1 MDHTNSAI
9 FQRNYLSRMI
19 RYDTQAAYGGTAPRT
34 ELIQAAN
41 RMSRR
46 IDPRR
51 PKELTEAQS
60 ASIRQ
65 EEDIQELRGR
75 RDELFQRIR
84 HQFTFVY
91 RAKGQAIYDQYEEAK
106 RAVDRKIKA
115 RERELMKQIQKEYD
129 AVAPVQDMRAQL
141 EGDVELLSPI
151 LCTSGRV
158 RYAFVERSRI
168 AKAFFDPLSTCGAKD
183 DMDWRVS
190 IVDDMVSL
198 CIRQEGV
205 FRKARRTRRIQV
217 RKRDPDDDAERPL
230 NAVKSESKSDSSIAY
245 LFPVRCKPFQCLYC
259 LGDTGLPLEERL
271 HNLGSKYSLQRH
283 FDRRHP
289 FRPREP
295 CPFPHPECA
304 AVTLDTV
311 MHFKNHAAT
320 VHGVYM
326 SDKISMPCGVSG

>member
-9 FQRNYLSRMI
+9 FQRNYLSRII
-19 RYDTQAAYGGTAPRT
+19 RYDTQAVYRGTAPRT

-65 EEDIQELRGR
+65 KEEIQELRGR

-84 HQFTFVY
+84 HQFTFIY
-91 RAKGQAIYDQYEEAK
+91 RAEGQAIHDQYEEAK

-115 RERELMKQIQKEYD
+115 RERELIKQIQKEYD
-129 AVAPVQDMRAQL
+129 TIAPVQDMRAQL
-141 EGDVELLSPI
+141 DGDMELLSPI

-190 IVDDMVSL
+190 IIDDMVSL

-205 FRKARRTRRIQV
+205 FRKARRIRRIQA
-217 RKRDPDDDAERPL
+217 RERDPDDDAERPL
-230 NAVKSESKSDSSIAY
+230 KAVKFESESDSSIPY
-245 LFPVRCKPFQCLYC
+245 LFPVRYKPYQCLYC
-259 LGDTGLPLEERL
+259 LGDTDLPLEERL
-271 HNLGSKYSLQRH
+271 YNLGSKYSLQRH

-289 FRPREP
+289 FQPCEP
-295 CPFPHPECA
+295 CPFPYPECA
-304 AVTLDTV
+304 AVTLDSV

-320 VHGVYM
+320 VHGIYM
-326 SDKISMPCGVSG
+326 SDNI

>member
-1 MDHTNSAI
+1 MVSPEASGPREPKLTRPDDPNSNEAVRNLVMDHTNSAI

-65 EEDIQELRGR
+65 EEEIQELRGR

-84 HQFTFVY
+84 HQFTFIY
-91 RAKGQAIYDQYEEAK
+91 RA
-106 RAVDRKIKA
+106 
-115 RERELMKQIQKEYD
+115 ERELMKQIQKEYD

-141 EGDVELLSPI
+141 EGDVESLSPI
-151 LCTSGRV
+151 LSTSGRV

-168 AKAFFDPLSTCGAKD
+168 VKAFFDPLSTCGAED

-205 FRKARRTRRIQV
+205 FRKARRIRRIQA
-217 RKRDPDDDAERPL
+217 RESDLDDAERPL
-230 NAVKSESKSDSSIAY
+230 NAVKSESESDSSISY
-245 LFPVRCKPFQCLYC
+245 LFPVRCKPYQCLYC
-259 LGDTGLPLEERL
+259 LGDTDLPLEERV

-304 AVTLDTV
+304 AVTLDSV

-320 VHGVYM
+320 AHGIYI
-326 SDKISMPCGVSG
+326 SDKI